1 MKKILYVHGLGG
13 SGDGRVATILR
24 EHLGPDYEITAPE
37 IPIKPK
43 EALDFI
49 NNMLK
54 GDPYDLVVGSSLG
67 AFYLMASGYLPKKFL
82 INPAAKAGEYIEK
95 HIGKGPQKF
104 NSRRS
109 SGEEEYIIDDEFIS
123 DLKEMESPFLVD
135 DEERLVTRCAVSPE
149 DELFGEEN
157 VEVCKKLYHGHVFII
172 HSSHRV
178 EDDVII
184 NDIIPKIKEFIDED
198 IFCAPIMIGPYFN
211 E

>member
-104 NSRRS
+104 NS
-109 SGEEEYIIDDEFIS
+109 
-123 DLKEMESPFLVD
+123 
-135 DEERLVTRCAVSPE
+135 ERLVTRCAVSPE